1 LRWRDIF
8 SETFKRHQK
17 EDLARVLHSEYH
29 SEGEMLRQWQKPWLF
44 SRVFL
49 YMALL
54 LAAMAVL
61 HNVGFSLY
69 FASPIMLIGNLAV
82 PLTMLLLIW
91 ELNIPRRVSLM
102 EALVIMFIGG
112 IGALAFSALINNL
125 IPGPATKA
133 AFTEEPFKLLV
144 AVVFILIRRKKRLFI
159 LDGLVIGAAIAAG
172 FTAFESISYVARQ
185 ALISVGG
192 RTAAS
197 PILTNNMWFVLLNRG
212 LRAFFSHIL
221 FTAPFV
227 GALCWV
233 MNGGRFRVRHL
244 VSVRFLLFFAIG
256 VSAHFLFNAGPTDPQ
271 LQQSYQISE
280 HFQLNADITLFAF
293 QIGLLVLYGKDLI
306 NIAILWFALLFI
318 VKKGFREILLLPD
331 AGRSSLLWEQA
342 VPPGVRALLLC
353 VKGEL
358 SGAAVPFQPGKD
370 LIIGRDPSACNLVL
384 DSGAKGVSRVHCRL
398 RLEDNR
404 VMLAD
409 AGSTYGTFLANGR
422 KLSPEKEERLTNGQ
436 GFSLAGDLYRFEIR
450 M

>member
-1 LRWRDIF
+1 M
-8 SETFKRHQK
+8 
-17 EDLARVLHSEYH
+17 RVLHTEYH
-29 SEGEMLRQWQKPWLF
+29 SESEMLRQWQKPWLF
-44 SRVFL
+44 SRVFIYL
-49 YMALL
+49 VLL

-61 HNVGFSLY
+61 HNVGFNLY
-69 FASPIMLIGNLAV
+69 FASPIMLIGNIVV

-91 ELNIPRRVSLM
+91 ELNIPRRVSFM

-112 IGALAFSALINNL
+112 IGALASSALINNI
-125 IPGPATKA
+125 IPGPVTKA
-133 AFTEEPFKLLV
+133 ALTEEPFKLLV
-144 AVVFILIRRKKRLFI
+144 AVVFILIRRKKRMFI

-172 FTAFESISYVARQ
+172 FTAFESINYVARQ

-212 LRAFFSHIL
+212 VRAFFSHIL

-233 MNGGRFRVRHL
+233 MNGGKLRVRHL
-244 VSVRFLLFFAIG
+244 VSLRFLIFFVIG
-256 VSAHFLFNAGPTDPQ
+256 VASHFLFNADLPLFTLQ
-271 LQQSYQISE
+271 L
-280 HFQLNADITLFAF
+280 
-293 QIGLLVLYGKDLI
+293 GLLVIYGKDLV
-306 NIAILWFALLFI
+306 NIAFLWFALLFI

-342 VPPGVRALLLC
+342 LPPGARALLLC

-358 SGAAVPFQPGKD
+358 SGASVPLHPGKD
-370 LIIGRDPSACNLVL
+370 LVIGRDPSVCHLVL

-398 RLEDNR
+398 RLEGNR
-404 VMLAD
+404 VLLSD
-409 AGSTYGTFLANGR
+409 AGSTYGTFLANGH
-422 KLSPEKEERLTNGQ
+422 KLIPEREEKLANGQ
-436 GFSLAGDLYRFEIR
+436 YFSLAGDVYRFEIR